1 MRTALLALA
10 IVGACTRESARD
22 VPPPHADVGAQMPT
36 TSGPGAIV
44 ATVSWPLLDSI
55 RRHLTDFDEQ
65 FTRAQQQLGA
75 HRSTPRG
82 DSLFLT
88 FRSAYIAVAESLTNQ
103 LDNDSV
109 GQDLFKVGG
118 HEGSADSLRALLQ
131 RHGFDLN
138 SSEGNAFVDE
148 DAGRLLDAFGP
159 LLTPAMREYLSIRN
173 VERQARFSEDA
184 ALQISWDSLS
194 DRIAVWDQFLQQY
207 PTFTWQPAAQYWR
220 DMYLETYLTGMDNTR
235 TFTDSG
241 TLDPDVRRSYQ
252 RFLRDHAGTPAAQV
266 VRDYVALLGASGAP
280 SDSSMTRFFREHKL
294 RSMLGVQP
302 PVN

>member
-1 MRTALLALA
+1 MRTALLSTSTVVAA
-10 IVGACTRESARD
+10 IVESRRD
-22 VPPPHADVGAQMPT
+22 VLPPHVEVGAKVPS

-44 ATVSWPLLDSI
+44 ATVEWSLLDSI

-138 SSEGNAFVDE
+138 SSEGNAFVHA

-207 PTFTWQPAAQYWR
+207 PTSQWP
-220 DMYLETYLTGMDNTR
+220 
-235 TFTDSG
+235 
-241 TLDPDVRRSYQ
+241 
-252 RFLRDHAGTPAAQV
+252 
-266 VRDYVALLGASGAP
+266 
-280 SDSSMTRFFREHKL
+280 
-294 RSMLGVQP
+294 
-302 PVN
+302 